1 VLRTSTRQVFAL
13 KTREDAAS
21 EEAAINTMAHG
32 EVDEGVQHS
41 RGLGL
46 APPNINVTPLI
57 DVLLVL
63 LIIFM
68 VIQPQKEAKFESQIP
83 QKPQDTKDSVVP
95 PSDLLMVDVKL
106 QGAGLDQQ
114 VELNSKPMTLM
125 ELSTTLKD
133 LLEQRPDK
141 TVFIKA
147 PKDKQYGDI
156 VAVIDAVKG
165 AGAQPIGLQID
176 YLQ

>member
-1 VLRTSTRQVFAL
+1 
-13 KTREDAAS
+13 
-21 EEAAINTMAHG
+21 
-32 EVDEGVQHS
+32 
-41 RGLGL
+41 
-46 APPNINVTPLI
+46 
-57 DVLLVL
+57 L

-68 VIQPQKEAKFESQIP
+68 VIQPQKEAKFESNIP
-83 QKPQDTKDSVVP
+83 QKPQEDDKNAPVP
-95 PSDLLMVDVKL
+95 PSDMLMVDVKL
-106 QGAGLDQQ
+106 QGSGPDQTI
-114 VELNSKPMTLM
+114 ELNSRPMTLV
-125 ELSTTLKD
+125 ELGTTLKD

-156 VAVIDAVKG
+156 VQVIDVVKG

>member
-1 VLRTSTRQVFAL
+1 
-13 KTREDAAS
+13 
-21 EEAAINTMAHG
+21 MAHG
-32 EVDEGVQHS
+32 FVESDEGTPAA
-41 RGLGL
+41 RKLGL

-68 VIQPQKEAKFESQIP
+68 VIQPQKEAKFESNIP
-83 QKPQDTKDSVVP
+83 QKPQEDTKNAPVP

-106 QGAGLDQQ
+106 TGSGLDQQ
-114 VELNSKPMTLM
+114 IELNSKPMSLI
-125 ELSTTLKD
+125 ELGTTLKD
-133 LLEQRPDK
+133 LLEQRPNK

-156 VAVIDAVKG
+156 VNVIDVVKG